1 MALRPLVAGGGG
13 DCAAAASGNA
23 MTRFLDGAMNDPMQ
37 MQHMGKV
44 PGGAF
49 GAFGPFSGS
58 LIHLCNLSEKIRKQ
72 KQLVLKLSVSKWK
85 NNFGLERY

>member
-1 MALRPLVAGGGG
+1 
-13 DCAAAASGNA
+13 

-72 KQLVLKLSVSKWK
+72 KKIGPKSLSKQMKKTTSVLKDIEAYAQ
-85 NNFGLERY
+85 G